1 MKTITTTIISI
12 TALYGSYMFGGYSL
26 SILMFILLCIH
37 STLSYHTQHNR
48 EEDFHVND
56 ERIPV
61 IGGKRINWEEY
72 KEIPPDIDINGRIKF
87 NRNNL

>member
-12 TALYGSYMFGGYSL
+12 AALYGSYVFGGYAL

-37 STLSYHTQHNR
+37 SFLSYNNIHT
-48 EEDFHVND
+48 EEDFHINED
-56 ERIPV
+56 RIPV
-61 IGGKRINWEEY
+61 IGGKKINWDEY
-72 KEIPPDIDINGRIKF
+72 REIPPDLTIEGRIKF